1 MANVVLNGTLYPA
14 IATEPT
20 HEDIYGKGGHRSVN
34 YYGDLL
40 NIDSGFKTAGMT
52 VFVINNQTTYMWDGS
67 SWVVNGFIKD
77 SSLSGS
83 KLVNFSVDSYKIA
96 PSAITTAH
104 LQDDAV
110 DNNKLSDNSVTNS
123 KMEDGAAICII
134 SPPTVLW
141 TGTTASVGVSSD
153 FFTISGE
160 TNTDSPCLAYLQVET
175 YDTSGDF
182 NFWPSGNMFT
192 SGIGSVSM
200 ETSGKALIS
209 TFSSDEGWIEF
220 TTSAPLSATISLI
233 SYIR

>member
-20 HEDIYGKGGHRSVN
+20 HEDIYGKGGHRSVTS
-34 YYGDLL
+34 L
-40 NIDSGFKTAGMT
+40 NDMLDIDSGFKTAGMT
-52 VFVINNQTTYMWDGS
+52 VYVELQAKTYMWDGS
-67 SWVVNGFIKD
+67 SWVENGFIRD
-77 SSLSGS
+77 SSLNGS
-83 KLVNFSVDSYKIA
+83 KLATFSVGSDKIA

-104 LQDDAV
+104 LQDEAV
-110 DNNKLSDNSVTNS
+110 DNNKLSDNAVTND
-123 KMEDGAAICII
+123 KMQDGAAIRII

-153 FFTISGE
+153 FFIISGA

-175 YDTSGDF
+175 YGTSGDF

-209 TFSSDEGWIEF
+209 TFSSDGGWIEF
-220 TTSAPLSATISLI
+220 TTSEPLSATISLI